1 LAAEEFDETAG
12 TWTTVAAQETHAEE
26 KDGDVE
32 NVLVLSVSDVP
43 VAACF
48 CFRSSSSA
56 VSAV

>member
-32 NVLVLSVSDVP
+32 NVLVFERVGCAGGGLFLFQIVE
-43 VAACF
+43 
-48 CFRSSSSA
+48 
-56 VSAV
+56 